1 MRHPKYALSY
11 RAKPVT
17 HTFNAQNNLNLNN
30 EHELAFKNHIPAM
43 RLVLFRL
50 QTAFCK
56 MSFAGAEISCLISTR
71 THFRVFLSQ

>member
-30 EHELAFKNHIPAM
+30 EHELAFKNHMPAK
-43 RLVLFRL
+43 RLIEFYTYELLFTKFYL
-50 QTAFCK
+50 MALK
-56 MSFAGAEISCLISTR
+56 
-71 THFRVFLSQ
+71 